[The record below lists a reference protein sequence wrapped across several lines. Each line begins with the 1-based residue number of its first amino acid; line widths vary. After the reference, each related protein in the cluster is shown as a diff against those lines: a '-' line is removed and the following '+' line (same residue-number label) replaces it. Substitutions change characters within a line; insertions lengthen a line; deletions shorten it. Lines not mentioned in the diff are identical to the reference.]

1 MKANDK
7 FQLLCDGKK
16 AQVTHVVNRCC
27 PGECI
32 AGPDSP
38 ITRFNKIK

>member
-1 MKANDK
+1 MKENNK

-16 AQVTHVVNRCC
+16 AKISHVVNRCC

-32 AGPDSP
+32 AGPGSP
-38 ITRFNKIK
+38 ITRYNKIK

>member
-1 MKANDK
+1 MKTNSK

-16 AQVTHVVNRCC
+16 ETTVHIVNRCC

-32 AGPDSP
+32 AGPGSP
-38 ITRFNKIK
+38 ITRVNNIK